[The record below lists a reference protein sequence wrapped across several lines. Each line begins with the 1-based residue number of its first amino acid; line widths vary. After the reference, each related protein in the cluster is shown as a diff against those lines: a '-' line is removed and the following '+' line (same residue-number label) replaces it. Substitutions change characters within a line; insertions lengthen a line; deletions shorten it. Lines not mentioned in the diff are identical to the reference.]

1 MIQYGRCADRMW
13 VVMDISRLKN
23 KCNASKSICP
33 ISNVDIMPWLYAA
46 VIRKASVPEVA
57 EL

>member
-1 MIQYGRCADRMW
+1 
-13 VVMDISRLKN
+13 MDISRLKN
-23 KCNASKSICP
+23 KCNTSKSIYP

-46 VIRKASVPEVA
+46 VICKASVAEVA

>member
-1 MIQYGRCADRMW
+1 MW

-23 KCNASKSICP
+23 KCNTSKSICP

-46 VIRKASVPEVA
+46 VIRKASVAEVA